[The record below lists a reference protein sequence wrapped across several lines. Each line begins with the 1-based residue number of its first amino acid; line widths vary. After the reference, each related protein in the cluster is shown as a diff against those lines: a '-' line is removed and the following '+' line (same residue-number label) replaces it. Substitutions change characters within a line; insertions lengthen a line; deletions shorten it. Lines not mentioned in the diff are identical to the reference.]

1 MADDLP
7 PRRVLLVEGP
17 DDKHV
22 VQHLCRRHADMPAFD
37 ILDKGGFTNVKSAI
51 GPEIKVSGRTALGI
65 LVDAN
70 RHPARRWAAVAHQL
84 RSAIGPEI
92 KVSGRTAL
100 GILVDANRH
109 PARRWAAVAHQL
121 RQAVVQPPTQMAATG
136 TVVEGRPRTGVWLMP
151 DNASAGEL
159 EDFIERLI
167 PPDDPVWPTAQ
178 RYIDGIPTDQRKFSP
193 DKVVRARIHA
203 WLAARAEPRKMGA
216 AIGAGDLDATAPLA
230 IRVHRLGS
238 SSVRLSDRH
247 LERRIRWLRPT
258 TGPENPSPPVPF
270 GSIGPTKGLCRPTA
284 EAPRTGAARGRPG
297 SR

>member
-22 VQHLCRRHADMPAFD
+22 VRHLCRRHADIPAFD

-84 RSAIGPEI
+84 G
-92 KVSGRTAL
+92 
-100 GILVDANRH
+100 
-109 PARRWAAVAHQL
+109 
-121 RQAVVQPPTQMAATG
+121 QAVDQPPTHLGATG
-136 TVVEGRPRTGVWLMP
+136 AVVEGRPRTGVWLMP
-151 DNASAGEL
+151 DNESAGEL

-178 RYIDGIPTDQRKFSP
+178 RYIDGIPTDQRKLSP
-193 DKVVRARIHA
+193 DKVLRARIHA

-230 IRVHRLGS
+230 IQFIDWVRRL
-238 SSVRLSDRH
+238 
-247 LERRIRWLRPT
+247 
-258 TGPENPSPPVPF
+258 F
-270 GSIGPTKGLCRPTA
+270 G
-284 EAPRTGAARGRPG
+284 
-297 SR
+297 

>member
-37 ILDKGGFTNVKSAI
+37 ILDKGGFANVKSAI
-51 GPEIKVSGRTALGI
+51 GPEIKVSGRIALGI
-65 LVDAN
+65 
-70 RHPARRWAAVAHQL
+70 P
-84 RSAIGPEI
+84 
-92 KVSGRTAL
+92 
-100 GILVDANRH
+100 VDANRH

-121 RQAVVQPPTQMAATG
+121 RQAVAQPPTQMAATG

-151 DNASAGEL
+151 DNASAGEF

-230 IRVHRLGS
+230 IRFIDWVRRL
-238 SSVRLSDRH
+238 
-247 LERRIRWLRPT
+247 
-258 TGPENPSPPVPF
+258 F
-270 GSIGPTKGLCRPTA
+270 G
-284 EAPRTGAARGRPG
+284 
-297 SR
+297 